1 MKTSSKI
8 LIIAFSIFTFSIL
21 SGCASPGATAP
32 DPSSINAQLNA
43 GDQLN
48 HDINGRPSPLVTRFY
63 ELKSL
68 SIFNSSDFFT
78 LYERDVAVLGGEL
91 LARDELRFQP
101 GEKKKLIRNLNPD
114 TRFIG
119 IIGAYRNIENATWRK
134 SIKVDLNKKTS
145 FMVEFGQSAID
156 IKKAGK

>member
-1 MKTSSKI
+1 MKISPKI
-8 LIIAFSIFTFSIL
+8 LIIALSFFSFSIL
-21 SGCASPGATAP
+21 SGCATKGAPAP
-32 DPSSINAQLNA
+32 DPSSIDAHLNA

-48 HDINGRPSPLVTRFY
+48 HDVNGRPSPMVTRIY

-68 SIFNSSDFFT
+68 SIFDSTDFFT
-78 LYERDVAVLGGEL
+78 LYERDIAVLGGEL
-91 LARDELRFQP
+91 LARDEILFQP
-101 GEKKKLIRNLNPD
+101 GEKNKLSRNLNPD

-119 IIGAYRNIENATWRK
+119 IIGAYRDIENATWRK